1 MSWIHQTPRSDFDA
15 HRPLQPDDDL
25 RLILT
30 WRVQRKVSLSL
41 TLQHDKVIYLL
52 AESPESRALI
62 HRYIDV
68 FEYPDCQIEL
78 RADGRTVPCTRYD
91 RLPAIDMAEVV
102 DSKRLGRVLEVA
114 AVLQAQRA
122 RGTAPTRLRGQIPAR
137 HRTRATARPGS
148 RWPANSRPPTWPRPS
163 LRFAGRNQRRGP
175 AKPHPSLHQQSRPPN
190 SGHPTW
196 RRLDHRRPVRGSR
209 HAAGGQVCSGLH
221 HQPPMRHFYLA
232 RDTTFQFGLDIR

>member
-1 MSWIHQTPRSDFDA
+1 MADFNTRFAKTPRSDFDA
-15 HRPLQPDDDL
+15 HRPLRPDDDL

-52 AESPESRALI
+52 AESPASRAPI

-68 FEYPDCQIEL
+68 FEYPDGQIEL

-114 AVLQAQRA
+114 AVLQAQRD
-122 RGTAPTRLRGQIPAR
+122 TR
-137 HRTRATARPGS
+137 HRSNAPS
-148 RWPANSRPPTWPRPS
+148 RT
-163 LRFAGRNQRRGP
+163 
-175 AKPHPSLHQQSRPPN
+175 N
-190 SGHPTW
+190 SGQAPHT
-196 RRLDHRRPVRGSR
+196 R
-209 HAAGGQVCSGLH
+209 HGPPGFKVASQLSAADMAAQV
-221 HQPPMRHFYLA
+221 RHFPYVN
-232 RDTTFQFGLDIR
+232 G